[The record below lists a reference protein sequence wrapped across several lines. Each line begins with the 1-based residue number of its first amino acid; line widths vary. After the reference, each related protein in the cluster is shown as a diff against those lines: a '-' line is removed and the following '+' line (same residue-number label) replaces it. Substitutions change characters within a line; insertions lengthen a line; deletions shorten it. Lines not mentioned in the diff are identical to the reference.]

1 MTRARN
7 ISNPQAVTLPLT
19 VSANITSNASLA
31 VGNTT
36 IAGNQFVNGAVT
48 FANSTGNTVNFFAN
62 GKVSIG
68 ANAAWNDL
76 NIFGANNRFVSITSP
91 SGSNTRVGIDLNP
104 SMTASEA
111 ANNQPQARIYSVD
124 NNYGASIVFANKTQG
139 ALGNSLTDRMQ
150 VAATGDVMINTA
162 NNTTGGFENKLI
174 IKQTGS
180 TWTGGIGVEAASN
193 DHIISMG
200 SNATHHI
207 IAGSYRTQSGYKP
220 LVLQSG
226 QANSLTIDTS
236 GRVQMPYQ
244 ICVQAGAPST
254 TYNSGT
260 VNQHWGQSGY
270 VFQNQGNCW
279 NASTGVFTSPMVAT
293 YMVIMKV
300 RFSAENYSS
309 SGNYNYMW
317 LGNTNTTVNGVP
329 LLLWS
334 PASFTG
340 GTYRPYM
347 LTVIMK
353 LNTNDTMTP
362 RLHIQGGGTVNTDGG
377 TTSQTDDQLSIIQI
391 G

>member
-36 IAGNQFVNGAVT
+36 ITGNQFVNGAVT
-48 FANSTGNTVNFFAN
+48 FANSTSNTVNFFAN

-104 SMTASEA
+104 SMTVSEA

-139 ALGNSLTDRMQ
+139 AIGNSLTDKMQ
-150 VAATGDVMINTA
+150 VAATGDVMINIA
-162 NNTTGGFENKLI
+162 NNTFGGFANKLI
-174 IKQTGS
+174 VKQTS
-180 TWTGGIGVEAASN
+180 SEWAGGIGVEASSN
-193 DHIISMG
+193 DHVLTMG
-200 SNATHHI
+200 CNATSTSLTS
-207 IAGSYRTQSGYKP
+207 SYRSSSGYRP
-220 LVLQSG
+220 LLLRAGGYDAV
-226 QANSLTIDTS
+226 NIDTS

-254 TYNSGT
+254 TYNNGT

-270 VFQNQGNCW
+270 VFQNQGSGW
-279 NASTGVFTSPMVAT
+279 NASTGVFTSPIAAT

-347 LTVIMK
+347 LTAIMK

-362 RLHIQGGGTVNTDGG
+362 RLHIQGGGTVTTDGG
-377 TTSQTDDQLSIIQI
+377 ATSQTDDQLSIIQI